1 MVNLRLGFL
10 VYVIRGDVE
19 SGTDGASGI
28 GRGEDSLKIKS
39 CCMRG
44 DVTLEEREWL
54 LQGEVGLDEAVNLKP
69 LKA

>member
-1 MVNLRLGFL
+1 MVNWRLGFL
-10 VYVIRGDVE
+10 VYVIWGDVE
-19 SGTDGASGI
+19 SGTRGASGI
-28 GRGEDSLKIKS
+28 GRGEDSLKIK
-39 CCMRG
+39 CWCMCG